1 MENVRHY
8 TDCLIKESGID
19 NALGNTAYTLT
30 TLEQSKVFLC
40 SFGISTQDEELDLP
54 SLYWILKLQQCPL
67 LLNLPNIPRSLFPNY
82 YPSFLSDIKPS
93 IRVTVMPATQGT
105 V

>member
-19 NALGNTAYTLT
+19 NAFGNTAYILT
-30 TLEQSKVFLC
+30 TLEQSKAFLY

-54 SLYWILKLQQCPL
+54 SLY
-67 LLNLPNIPRSLFPNY
+67 
-82 YPSFLSDIKPS
+82 
-93 IRVTVMPATQGT
+93 
-105 V
+105 